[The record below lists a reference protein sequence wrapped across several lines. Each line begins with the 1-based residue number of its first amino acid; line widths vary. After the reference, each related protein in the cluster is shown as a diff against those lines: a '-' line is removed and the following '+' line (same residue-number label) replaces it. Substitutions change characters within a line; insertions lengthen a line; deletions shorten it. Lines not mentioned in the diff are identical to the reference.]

1 MVGMDIVFI
10 AFWLVGGIIGMM
22 VNDNELRNGKIG

>member
-10 AFWLVGGIIGMM
+10 AFGLVGGIIGMM